1 MPGGSARHCGSLFVF
16 AFALIVRVVYLQFVP
31 PPSLK
36 WLPYQFDL
44 RASQLLAGET
54 VFFPDAW
61 ASFHVVLAGFYAV
74 FERFGTLDQRVLIW
88 AYVQCVMAAISSL
101 YPPRLDRFTRFPRPR
116 NPSLPP
122 PFPNLKPPGPAGPL
136 RFAVKTALPL
146 PPTSKPSVKTAIAAG
161 VLLGIALICRPILTP
176 FFPLLGVWMVATL
189 EKGKRVKHLAALA
202 LAVASIATLA
212 ASVNAATGKYH
223 RLSYSGNMGANVAL
237 AQCRL
242 KTLRYQL
249 PSGERFWFS
258 PPSSWKQSL
267 PTVKTDVP
275 FYDNGYYLRMGLNCL
290 IENPSRLVGNL
301 GHLARLYHSVF
312 YPTFVDSRHH
322 GTLIDAWKFPAVIL
336 TLAFMAAPLV
346 NREWAASKGYWLFA
360 SLLISLFIATYVA
373 NPGEERHLVPY
384 FWVLIPYGLPALLH
398 ILREHPRDGTDRHAL
413 EKSAGRS
420 TASSRRRSAPAPPA

>member
-1 MPGGSARHCGSLFVF
+1 MPGGSARHFGSLFVF
-16 AFALIVRVVYLQFVP
+16 AFALIVRVVYLQFLP

-74 FERFGTLDQRVLIW
+74 FEWFGTLDQRVLVW
-88 AYVQCVMAAISSL
+88 AYVQCVMAAIAAALL
-101 YPPRLDRFTRFPRPR
+101 YDLTRKLIGSNRIALASGLLFA
-116 NPSLPP
+116 LHY
-122 PFPNLKPPGPAGPL
+122 PFLYLNTLVLSETTFVLAMISAFHVL
-136 RFAVKTALPL
+136 L
-146 PPTSKPSVKTAIAAG
+146 TSKPSVKTAIAAG

-176 FFPLLGVWMVATL
+176 FLPLLGVWLVATL

-202 LAVASIATLA
+202 LAVASVATLA
-212 ASVNAATGKYH
+212 ASINAATGKHH

-275 FYDNGYYLRMGLNCL
+275 FYDNGYYLRMGLNCVL
-290 IENPSRLVGNL
+290 ENPSRLVGNL

-322 GTLIDAWKFPAVIL
+322 RTLIDVWKFPAVIL

-398 ILREHPRDGTDRHAL
+398 IFREHPGGGTDRHAL
-413 EKSAGRS
+413 EKSAD
-420 TASSRRRSAPAPPA
+420 